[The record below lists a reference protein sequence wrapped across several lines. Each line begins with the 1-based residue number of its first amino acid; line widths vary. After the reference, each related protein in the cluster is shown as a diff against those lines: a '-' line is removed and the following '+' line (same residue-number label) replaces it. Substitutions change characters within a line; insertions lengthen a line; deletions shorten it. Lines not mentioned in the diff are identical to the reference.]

1 MRKNSCSPDKCLINV
16 CFLKES
22 RVLQITLIRHVDT
35 QSVIVAWSSLESQIA
50 RNLLVTPPQK
60 VKSWSLFEVAE
71 YLIVFTYI
79 KNNVS
84 TLSVLELLLTPPVIS
99 LDILFALKIKL
110 NMTLLRWPRL
120 QTKSKQT
127 SEGLSQSPET
137 TLKFLKEWEQRWPIT
152 LQQNPNP
159 AGQNPNP

>member
-1 MRKNSCSPDKCLINV
+1 M
-16 CFLKES
+16 
-22 RVLQITLIRHVDT
+22 
-35 QSVIVAWSSLESQIA
+35 
-50 RNLLVTPPQK
+50 
-60 VKSWSLFEVAE
+60 AE
-71 YLIVFTYI
+71 YLIVFAHI

-110 NMTLLRWPRL
+110 NMTLLQRPRL

-137 TLKFLKEWEQRWPIT
+137 ILKFLEEWEQR
-152 LQQNPNP
+152 
-159 AGQNPNP
+159 

>member
-1 MRKNSCSPDKCLINV
+1 M
-16 CFLKES
+16 
-22 RVLQITLIRHVDT
+22 
-35 QSVIVAWSSLESQIA
+35 
-50 RNLLVTPPQK
+50 
-60 VKSWSLFEVAE
+60 AE
-71 YLIVFTYI
+71 YLIVFAYI

-110 NMTLLRWPRL
+110 NMTLLRRPRL

-137 TLKFLKEWEQRWPIT
+137 ILKFLKEWEQR
-152 LQQNPNP
+152 
-159 AGQNPNP
+159 

>member
-1 MRKNSCSPDKCLINV
+1 M
-16 CFLKES
+16 
-22 RVLQITLIRHVDT
+22 
-35 QSVIVAWSSLESQIA
+35 
-50 RNLLVTPPQK
+50 
-60 VKSWSLFEVAE
+60 AE
-71 YLIVFTYI
+71 YLIVFTHI

-110 NMTLLRWPRL
+110 NMTLLQRPRL

-137 TLKFLKEWEQRWPIT
+137 ILKFLEEWEQR
-152 LQQNPNP
+152 
-159 AGQNPNP
+159 